1 MNYEAI
7 AYAMMAE
14 GHCAMV
20 VSDGLFNLI
29 ASGSS
34 DPNLLRSDPVTKEL
48 TKLASKFEALG
59 KQSFC
64 EHIWELYGPNGSRLA
79 GLVSR

>member
-14 GHCAMV
+14 GHCAMLANL
-20 VSDGLFNLI
+20 DLFNLI
-29 ASGSS
+29 AAGSN
-34 DPNLLRSDPVTKEL
+34 DPNLLTSEPVTKEL
-48 TKLASKFEALG
+48 SKLASKFESMG
-59 KQSFC
+59 KRSFC
-64 EHIWELYGPNGSRLA
+64 QHIWELYGTHGSKLA